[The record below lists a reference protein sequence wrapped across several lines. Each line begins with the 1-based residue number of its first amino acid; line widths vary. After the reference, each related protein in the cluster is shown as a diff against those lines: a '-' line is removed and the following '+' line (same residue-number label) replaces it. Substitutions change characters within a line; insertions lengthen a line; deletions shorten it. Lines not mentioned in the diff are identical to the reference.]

1 MNYFY
6 FFLKMRQKIHIS
18 VRKYT
23 QIIKKTRTP
32 LCISFF
38 YTIFAP
44 NMKEKYNIRE
54 VFAPK
59 IVATMRA
66 YTRAQFGQ
74 DTLAGIIVGIVAIPL
89 AIAFG
94 ISSGVGPTE
103 GLVTAIIA
111 GLLISVFGGSKVQI
125 GGPTGAFIVIIYGII
140 QQFGLAGLMIATVM
154 AGILLI
160 IMGLARLGSVIKF
173 VPYPVIV
180 GFTAG
185 IALTIFSTQM
195 NDFFGLGLSNVPAN
209 FVDKWIFYAQHF
221 HVNGW
226 ALGIGLF
233 SLLICIFM
241 PKITKRVPGSLAAI
255 IFATLAVWLLKRYAP
270 ESWGAA
276 GVQTIGDLY
285 ALPHGI
291 PAPHL
296 PSLELAEGQSYFG
309 MIRELFPAAFTIA
322 MLGAIESLLSAM
334 VADGV
339 IGDRHNSNTELI
351 AQGIANVVVPF
362 FGGIPAT
369 GAIARTMTNINNG
382 GRTPI
387 AGVVH
392 AIVLLLVLLFL
403 GQLVGM
409 IPMSCLAAVLI
420 MVAYSMSGWKTIVG
434 LIKHPNRDL
443 WVLLITFFLTVI
455 FDLTVAIEV
464 GLVLAMVLFLMRT
477 NEQTHIRTLHDEIDP
492 NEDTESNLN
501 LEHLTIPEGVEVY
514 EIDGPYFFGIANRF
528 DEVMTHVSGEKYP
541 VRIIRM
547 RKVPFVDSTAMH
559 NLSMLIQRSHN
570 EGITIILSGVNDH
583 VHKQLLIGG
592 IEQQMDPHNIC
603 ANIHFALRR
612 AGDILEKSERMKK

>member
-1 MNYFY
+1 MCKICCTFAA
-6 FFLKMRQKIHIS
+6 KMS
-18 VRKYT
+18 
-23 QIIKKTRTP
+23 
-32 LCISFF
+32 
-38 YTIFAP
+38 
-44 NMKEKYNIRE
+44 EKYSIKE

-59 IVATMRA
+59 LFQTLKN
-66 YTRAQFGQ
+66 YSGAQFGQ
-74 DTLAGIIVGIVAIPL
+74 DALAGVIVGIVAIPL

-111 GLLISVFGGSKVQI
+111 GLLISLFGGSKVQI

-140 QQFGLAGLMIATVM
+140 QEFGLAGLMIATVM
-154 AGILLI
+154 AGVLLI
-160 IMGLARLGSVIKF
+160 IMGFAKLGSVIKF

-195 NDFFGLGLSNVPAN
+195 NDFFGLGLKDVPAN
-209 FVDKWIFYAQHF
+209 FIDKWVFYAQHF
-221 HVNGW
+221 SVNRW
-226 ALGIGLF
+226 ALVIGVF

-255 IFATLAVWLLKRYAP
+255 ILATLAVWLLKSYAP
-270 ESWGAA
+270 ESWGVASL
-276 GVQTIGDLY
+276 QTISDLY

-291 PAPHL
+291 PAPHV
-296 PSLELAEGQSYFG
+296 PSLDLAEGETMLSL
-309 MIRELFPAAFTIA
+309 IRKLFPAAFTIA

-339 IGDRHNSNTELI
+339 IGDKHNSNTELI

-382 GRTPI
+382 GRTPV

-403 GQLVGM
+403 GQLVGL
-409 IPMSCLAAVLI
+409 IPMACLAAVLI

-434 LIKHPNRDL
+434 LFKHRNRDF
-443 WVLLITFFLTVI
+443 WVLVITFLLTVI

-464 GLVLAMVLFLMRT
+464 GILLALVLFLMRT
-477 NEQTHIRTLHDEIDP
+477 NEQIHIRTLHNEIDP
-492 NEDTESNLN
+492 NEDTDIQSN

-514 EIDGPYFFGIANRF
+514 EIDGPYFFGIANKF
-528 DEVMTHVSGEKYP
+528 DDIMTHVPSEKYP
-541 VRIIRM
+541 IRIIRM

-559 NLSMLIQRSHN
+559 NLSMLIQRSHK

-612 AGDILEKSERMKK
+612 AQDLMEMREKEVKN

>member
-1 MNYFY
+1 
-6 FFLKMRQKIHIS
+6 MR
-18 VRKYT
+18 T
-23 QIIKKTRTP
+23 
-32 LCISFF
+32 
-38 YTIFAP
+38 
-44 NMKEKYNIRE
+44 
-54 VFAPK
+54 
-59 IVATMRA
+59 
-66 YTRAQFGQ
+66 YTRAQFAQ
-74 DTLAGIIVGIVAIPL
+74 DALAGIIVGIVAIPL

-140 QQFGLAGLMIATVM
+140 QQYGLSGLMIATVM

-160 IMGLARLGSVIKF
+160 LMGISHLGSVIKF

-185 IALTIFSTQM
+185 IAVTIFSTQM
-195 NDFFGLGLSNVPAN
+195 NDFFGLGLTDVPAN
-209 FVDKWIFYAQHF
+209 FIDKWIYYAQHF
-221 HVNGW
+221 QVNWW
-226 ALGIGLF
+226 AVAIGFF
-233 SLLICIFM
+233 SLIVCIFM
-241 PKITKRVPGSLAAI
+241 PKLTKRIPGSLAAI
-255 IFATLAVWLLKRYAP
+255 ILATAGVWALKEFAP
-270 ESWGAA
+270 ESWGIA
-276 GVQTIGDLY
+276 GLQTISDLY
-285 ALPHGI
+285 ELPHGI
-291 PAPHL
+291 PAPHV
-296 PSLELAEGQSYFG
+296 PSLELAEGETFFTLIQK
-309 MIRELFPAAFTIA
+309 LFPSAFTIA

-339 IGDRHNSNTELI
+339 IGDKHNSNTELI
-351 AQGIANVVVPF
+351 AQGVANVVVPF

-387 AGVVH
+387 AGVIH
-392 AIVLLLVLLFL
+392 AAVLLLVLLFL

-409 IPMSCLAAVLI
+409 IPMACLAAVLI

-434 LIKHPNRDL
+434 LFKHRNRDF
-443 WVLLITFFLTVI
+443 WVLMITFFLTVI

-464 GLVLAMVLFLMRT
+464 GILLALVLFLMRT
-477 NEQTHIRTLHDEIDP
+477 NEATHIRTFHNEIDP
-492 NEDTESNLN
+492 NEDTEVQYN

-514 EIDGPYFFGIANRF
+514 EIDGPYFFGIANKF
-528 DEVMTHVSGEKYP
+528 DDIMTHVSSEKYP
-541 VRIIRM
+541 IRVIRM

-559 NLSMLIQRSHN
+559 NLSMLIQRSHK

-612 AGDILEKSERMKK
+612 AEDIIQMKG

>member
-1 MNYFY
+1 MQYN
-6 FFLKMRQKIHIS
+6 LK
-18 VRKYT
+18 
-23 QIIKKTRTP
+23 
-32 LCISFF
+32 
-38 YTIFAP
+38 
-44 NMKEKYNIRE
+44 E
-54 VFAPK
+54 VFCPK
-59 IVATMRA
+59 LFQTLRQ
-66 YTRAQFGQ
+66 YNRAQFAQ

-111 GLLISVFGGSKVQI
+111 GLLISLFGGSKVQI

-140 QQFGLAGLMIATVM
+140 QQFGLTGLLIATVM

-160 IMGLARLGSVIKF
+160 AMGLARLGSVIKF

-185 IALTIFSTQM
+185 IAVTIFSTQM
-195 NDFFGLGLSNVPAN
+195 NDFFGLGLTDVPAN
-209 FVDKWIFYAQHF
+209 FIDKWIYYAQHF
-221 HVNGW
+221 SINGW

-233 SLLICIFM
+233 SLLVCILM
-241 PKITKRVPGSLAAI
+241 PKITKRIPGSLAAI
-255 IFATLAVWLLKRYAP
+255 IFATIALWLLKTYAP
-270 ESWGAA
+270 AAWGIAS
-276 GVQTIGDLY
+276 VQTIGDLY
-285 ALPHGI
+285 ELPHGI
-291 PAPHL
+291 PAPHV
-296 PSLELAEGQSYFG
+296 PSLDLAEGESFFTLIQK
-309 MIRELFPAAFTIA
+309 LFPSAFTIA

-339 IGDRHNSNTELI
+339 IGDKHNSNTELI
-351 AQGIANVVVPF
+351 AQGVANVVVPF

-387 AGVVH
+387 AGIIH
-392 AIVLLLVLLFL
+392 AAVLLLVLLFL

-409 IPMSCLAAVLI
+409 IPMACLAAVLI

-434 LIKHPNRDL
+434 LFKHRNRDF
-443 WVLLITFFLTVI
+443 WVLVITFFLTVI

-464 GLVLAMVLFLMRT
+464 GLLLAMVLFLMRT

-528 DEVMTHVSGEKYP
+528 DDIMSHVSGETYP

-559 NLSMLIQRSHN
+559 NLSMLIQRSHK

-583 VHKQLLIGG
+583 VHKQLLQGG

-612 AGDILEKSERMKK
+612 AEDLIKMKGER

>member
-1 MNYFY
+1 MQY
-6 FFLKMRQKIHIS
+6 S
-18 VRKYT
+18 
-23 QIIKKTRTP
+23 IK
-32 LCISFF
+32 
-38 YTIFAP
+38 
-44 NMKEKYNIRE
+44 E
-54 VFAPK
+54 VFSPK
-59 IVATMRA
+59 LFTTLRSYSAT
-66 YTRAQFGQ
+66 QLGQ

-111 GLLISVFGGSKVQI
+111 GLLISLFGGSKVQI

-140 QQFGLAGLMIATVM
+140 QEFGLGGLMIATVM
-154 AGILLI
+154 AGILLV
-160 IMGLARLGSVIKF
+160 IMGLTKLGSVIKF

-195 NDFFGLGLSNVPAN
+195 NDFFGLGLSDVPAN
-209 FVDKWIFYAQHF
+209 FIDKWIFYAKHF
-221 HVNGW
+221 HVHWWSLGVGVFS
-226 ALGIGLF
+226 LGI
-233 SLLICIFM
+233 CIGM
-241 PKITKRVPGSLAAI
+241 PYITKKIPGSLSAI
-255 IFATLAVWLLKRYAP
+255 ILATLAVWLLKRYAP
-270 ESWGAA
+270 AEWGVA
-276 GVQTIGDLY
+276 GLQTISDLY
-285 ALPHGI
+285 TLPHGI
-291 PAPHL
+291 PAPHM
-296 PSLELAEGQSYFG
+296 PGIEIAEGETVFTTMQK
-309 MIRELFPAAFTIA
+309 LFPSAFTIA

-339 IGDRHNSNTELI
+339 IGDKHNSNTELI
-351 AQGIANVVVPF
+351 AQGMANIVVPF

-382 GRTPI
+382 GRSPI

-392 AIVLLLVLLFL
+392 AAVLMMVLLFM
-403 GQLVGM
+403 GKLVGL
-409 IPMSCLAAVLI
+409 IPMPCLAAVLI
-420 MVAYSMSGWKTIVG
+420 MVAYSMSGWKTVVG

-464 GLVLAMVLFLMRT
+464 GILLAMVLFLMRT
-477 NEQTHIRTLHDEIDP
+477 NEETHIRTFHDEIDP
-492 NEDTESNLN
+492 NEDTESALN

-514 EIDGPYFFGIANRF
+514 EIDGPYFFGIANKF
-528 DEVMTHVSGEKYP
+528 DDVMGHVSSEKYP

-559 NLSMLIQRSHN
+559 NLSMLIQRSHK
-570 EGITIILSGVNDH
+570 EGMTIILSGVNDH
-583 VHKQLLIGG
+583 VHKQLLQGG

-612 AGDILEKSERMKK
+612 AQDLIDRMNKKEK

>member
-1 MNYFY
+1 MQY
-6 FFLKMRQKIHIS
+6 S
-18 VRKYT
+18 
-23 QIIKKTRTP
+23 IKK
-32 LCISFF
+32 
-38 YTIFAP
+38 
-44 NMKEKYNIRE
+44 

-59 IVATMRA
+59 LFDTLRR
-66 YTRAQFGQ
+66 YSRAQFGQ
-74 DTLAGIIVGIVAIPL
+74 DALAGVIVGIVAIPL

-103 GLVTAIIA
+103 GLITAIIA

-140 QQFGLAGLMIATVM
+140 QQFGLSGLMMATVM
-154 AGILLI
+154 AGILLRL
-160 IMGLARLGSVIKF
+160 MGFARFGSVIKF

-195 NDFFGLGLSNVPAN
+195 NDFFGLGLSGVPAN

-221 HVNGW
+221 SINWW

-233 SLLICIFM
+233 SLAVCIGM
-241 PKITKRVPGSLAAI
+241 PYVTKRIPGSLIAI
-255 IFATLAVWLLKRYAP
+255 ILATFVVWLLKTYAP
-270 ESWGAA
+270 ESWGLA
-276 GVQTIGDLY
+276 GLQTISDLY
-285 ALPHGI
+285 ELPHGV
-291 PAPHL
+291 PAPHM
-296 PSLELAEGQSYFG
+296 PSLELAEGETFFTMVQK
-309 MIRELFPAAFTIA
+309 LFPSAFTIA

-351 AQGIANVVVPF
+351 AQGVANVVVPF

-382 GRTPI
+382 GRTPV
-387 AGVVH
+387 AGIIH
-392 AIVLLLVLLFL
+392 AVVLLLVLLFM

-420 MVAYSMSGWKTIVG
+420 MVAYSMSGWKTIRG

-455 FDLTVAIEV
+455 FDLTIAIEV
-464 GLVLAMVLFLMRT
+464 GLLLALVLFLMRT
-477 NEQTHIRTLHDEIDP
+477 NEQTHIRTLHKEIDP
-492 NEDTESNLN
+492 NEDTDVQSN
-501 LEHLTIPEGVEVY
+501 LEHLIIPEGVEVY

-528 DEVMTHVSGEKYP
+528 DEIMLHVSGKEYP
-541 VRIIRM
+541 IRIIRM

-559 NLSMLIQRSHN
+559 NLATLIERSHK
-570 EGITIILSGVNDH
+570 EGITIILSGVKTH
-583 VHKQLLIGG
+583 VLHQLQTGG
-592 IEQQMDPHNIC
+592 IEQMMNPDNIC
-603 ANIHFALRR
+603 PNIHVALKR
-612 AGDILEKSERMKK
+612 AEYLLKNA